1 MKTFQIIIFS
11 ILAFTFSA
19 WGQSRDCKLDI
30 NVTTSTGTAVGGTVF
45 NLKHLGYSISY
56 SASETKLDENGHCS
70 INVYAGQHAITIEAA
85 GFATYTETFD
95 VTGNKNLNITLSEE
109 TIKPYSL
116 TATIA
121 HNAYTSTNDA
131 ILTWNTEAPAFFD
144 DFESYPDFAIN
155 FGNWTGIDGDKIA
168 AAPLAGSY
176 QNRGAL
182 QYAQIINPLTVDPTW
197 WYEYEVLRP
206 YSGKQYVGFVR
217 TTTGE
222 ANNDW
227 LISPAITVGNNNVL
241 NFKAKAADIYKER
254 FQVGIT
260 TAENPTEADFTIIS
274 AGNYETASYE
284 TWLDRTFDLS
294 AYAGKT
300 VKIGIHYISEA
311 NRGGAFML
319 MVDDFFVGQKT
330 AIKKSAA
337 RRSSSYLSPA
347 NPNESFHIYLN
358 DNKVA
363 ETNIYSYTFKE
374 LPEGTHKLGV
384 KAVYTASETEISSID
399 ITVSNANCH
408 KLDFTVTTNNGLSP
422 DGISINLIC
431 KETSQQYSVAVADG
445 KASMPSLPAGSYV
458 VNVTTDTYDPFE
470 TEIKLSADNTL
481 PINLV
486 ETIVTPYNL
495 TADVTPNADNAQ
507 NIDLTLK
514 WNQDLGFSDSFESYA
529 DFATAFGEWT
539 ALDLDKMPVYP
550 IGLGSTSNI
559 VTFPGSGTATS
570 PTPIA
575 PMVFNPLKT
584 IPSMETDPAILAP
597 TGNKTVI
604 FFSPQRAKA
613 DKWIISPEQTIRE
626 GYIWKLTAKG
636 YSSGYPETIE
646 ICISTTTNEPSAFTV
661 IDTVTLPSDY
671 WETYSID
678 LEDYANEKVYLGI
691 HYISTDAF
699 IAQVDDFYVG
709 PSDSQAEGFAGNVL
723 RYEVAMDSNAANQT
737 NTTSY
742 TFSDITDAHHI
753 FTVKAIYQS
762 GASEMATYTYDNAGI
777 KRVEA
782 SGVKVI
788 GSTNAIQ
795 ILTEAPT
802 TATIYDISGR
812 KIIETNI
819 DDRATIPVSK
829 GLYIVNVNNY
839 TFKVIAK

>member
-19 WGQSRDCKLDI
+19 LGQSRDCKLEI
-30 NVTTSTGTAVGGTVF
+30 NVSTSTGAAVGGTVF

-70 INVYAGQHAITIEAA
+70 INVYAGQHSITINAV

-95 VTGNKNLNITLSEE
+95 VTGDRTLDITLSEE

-116 TATIA
+116 TATVI
-121 HNAYTSTNDA
+121 HNAYTGENDA
-131 ILTWNTEAPAFFD
+131 TLTWNTEAPAFFD

-155 FGNWTGIDGDKIA
+155 FGDWTGIDGDKTA
-168 AAPLAGSY
+168 AAALAGSY
-176 QNRGAL
+176 QNRGSL
-182 QYAQIINPLTVDPTW
+182 QYAQIINPLTVEPTW

-217 TTTGE
+217 TASGE

-260 TAENPTEADFTIIS
+260 TAENPTESDFTIIS
-274 AGNYETASYE
+274 EGNYETASYE
-284 TWLDRTFDLS
+284 KWLDRTFDLS
-294 AYAGKT
+294 KYAGKT
-300 VKIGIHYISEA
+300 IKIGIHYISEA

-330 AIKKSAA
+330 AIKKNTA

-358 DNKVA
+358 NEKVA
-363 ETNIYSYTFKE
+363 ETSDYAYTFKN
-374 LPEGTHKLGV
+374 LPDGTHKLGV
-384 KAVYTASETEISSID
+384 KAVYTASETEISSVD
-399 ITVSNANCH
+399 VTVSNANCH

-431 KETSQQYSVAVADG
+431 KETSEQYSVAVAGG
-445 KASMPSLPAGSYV
+445 KASIPSLPAGNYV
-458 VNVTTDTYDPFE
+458 VNVTTDSYDPFE
-470 TEIKLSADNTL
+470 TEIEVSADNTL

-495 TADVTPNADNAQ
+495 TADVAPNADNSQ

-514 WNQDLGFSDSFESYA
+514 WNQDLGFSDSFESYG

-539 ALDLDKMPVYP
+539 ALDLDGMPVYP
-550 IGLGSTSNI
+550 IGLGSATNI
-559 VTFPGSGTATS
+559 VTFPGSGTAES
-570 PTPIA
+570 PTPIG
-575 PMVFNPLKT
+575 PMVFNPLT
-584 IPSMETDPAILAP
+584 TVPSMESDPAIIAP

-604 FFSPQRAKA
+604 FFSPQRSTA
-613 DKWIISPEQTIRE
+613 DKWLISPEQTIRE
-626 GYIWKLTAKG
+626 GYTWNFTAKG
-636 YSSGYPETIE
+636 YTSAYKEIIE
-646 ICISTTTNEPSAFTV
+646 ICISTTTNDPSAFTV

-678 LEDYANEKVYLGI
+678 LSQYVNENVYLGI
-691 HYISTDAF
+691 HYIANDAF

-709 PSDSQAEGFAGNVL
+709 PGEDNAEAFVGNVL
-723 RYEVAMDSNAANQT
+723 RYDVTMDSNAANS
-737 NTTSY
+737 TTDASY
-742 TFSDITDAHHI
+742 TFVNITDAHHV
-753 FTVKAIYQS
+753 FTVKAIYPS
-762 GASEMATYTYDNAGI
+762 GDSEAATYTYDNAGI
-777 KRVEA
+777 SRVKA

-788 GSTNAIQ
+788 GCDNAIQ
-795 ILTEAPT
+795 IQSEQPAV
-802 TATIYDISGR
+802 ATVCDIAGR
-812 KIIETNI
+812 NIVETNV
-819 DDRATIPVSK
+819 DGVTTIPVSS
-829 GLYIVNVNNY
+829 GLYIVKVNNY
-839 TFKVIAK
+839 TFKVIVK